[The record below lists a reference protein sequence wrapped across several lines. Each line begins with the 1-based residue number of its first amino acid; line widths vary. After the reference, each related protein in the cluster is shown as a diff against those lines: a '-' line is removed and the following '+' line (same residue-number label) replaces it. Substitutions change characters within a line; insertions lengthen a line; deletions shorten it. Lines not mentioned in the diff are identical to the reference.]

1 MKKAIRVRVFQL
13 AIICTAVPIVL
24 LLVVGMANLLDLKQH
39 ITEQLKHQLQQDL
52 AHITQGVVNTMSSAQ
67 HLVPAQDST
76 AVAGAQTE
84 CRKQIL
90 DLVVG
95 KSGYVWV
102 LGGQGAD
109 EGVYIV
115 SQHGKRDGENI
126 LGAKDA
132 EGKPVIR
139 NILDEAMGA
148 NGAVVQVRYLW
159 HDKVSGRTAP
169 KVAAVAYDEHWD
181 WVVGASA
188 WEDDFLDPMRQVEE
202 GVRRILVASA
212 LTALVAL
219 VLAGLMA
226 RFASGRMAKPILRLT
241 EIVNDADHGNLD
253 QQLALE
259 DRQLEE
265 LDEVRSLASGFSSLI
280 GHVQQGMHNLEEQ
293 RAYLLHHVE
302 TLLAAM
308 GRFAA
313 GDLTVQVDGEGED
326 DLGRLVKG
334 FNQALAA
341 QRSLLGAMAGKV
353 ERLREASSQL
363 DGISSTLSRHA
374 AESLVETGRVESSL
388 KGVDEEV
395 NAMAKATEALSS
407 TARDVVSTTGQA
419 ARVAE
424 EAVLSAR
431 QAGETIASLDASSR
445 RIGQV
450 VQTIDSIAKQTNL
463 LALNA
468 TIEAARAGS
477 AGKGFAVVAG
487 EVKNLAADTSRATED
502 IARMIAEIQQETVRT
517 VEEIGRVGDV
527 VTRIRDLQG
536 HVAED
541 VESQAETTGR
551 LSGQLRQTAA
561 DSGGATRATQAL
573 RNESEGSAR
582 EAQETGQAAARLRRL
597 GDELQAQLAKFRI

>member
-13 AIICTAVPIVL
+13 ALLCTAVPIVL
-24 LLVVGMANLLDLKQH
+24 LLVVGMANLTGLKES
-39 ITEQLKHQLQQDL
+39 ITQQLKGQLQQDL
-52 AHITQGVVNTMSSAQ
+52 AHITQGVVNTMSGVQ
-67 HLVPAQDST
+67 HLVSTQDSA
-76 AVAGAQTE
+76 AVALAQAE
-84 CRKQIL
+84 CRRQIL

-102 LGGQGAD
+102 LGGRGAH
-109 EGVYIV
+109 EGVYII
-115 SQHGKRDGENI
+115 SQKGKRDGENI

-139 NILDEAMGA
+139 MILDEAKAAQGR
-148 NGAVVQVRYLW
+148 VVQVRYLW
-159 HDKVSGRTAP
+159 HDKVSGRTAS

-188 WEDDFLDPMRQVEE
+188 WEDDFLDPVLQVEA
-202 GVRRILVASA
+202 GVKRILVASA
-212 LTALVAL
+212 ITALAAL

-226 RFASGRMAKPILRLT
+226 RFSSARLARPIMRLT
-241 EIVNDADHGNLD
+241 EIVLDADGGNLD
-253 QQLALE
+253 QQGALA
-259 DRQLEE
+259 DSRLEE

-280 GHVQQGMHNLEEQ
+280 GHVRQGMHELQEQ
-293 RAYLLHHVE
+293 RVYLLHHVE
-302 TLLAAM
+302 ALLEAM

-313 GDLTVQVDGEGED
+313 GDLTVRVEGEGED
-326 DLGRLVKG
+326 DLGRLVQG
-334 FNQALAA
+334 FNQALEA
-341 QRSLLGAMAGKV
+341 QRTLLGALAGKIQ
-353 ERLREASSQL
+353 RLRDASSQL

-374 AESLVETGRVESSL
+374 ADSQVETGRVESSL
-388 KGVDEEV
+388 QGVDEEV
-395 NAMAKATEALSS
+395 HAMAEATEALSS
-407 TARDVVSTTGQA
+407 TARDVASTTTQA

-424 EAVLSAR
+424 EAVQSAR
-431 QAGETIASLDASSR
+431 QAGSTIASLDASSR

-502 IARMIAEIQQETVRT
+502 IARMISEIQQETVRT
-517 VEEIGRVGDV
+517 VEEISRVGDV

-536 HVAED
+536 QVAD
-541 VESQAETTGR
+541 DAESQASTTTR

-561 DSGGATRATQAL
+561 GSEGATRAAQAL
-573 RNESEGSAR
+573 RKESEGAAR
-582 EAQETGQAAARLRRL
+582 EALETGQAANRLRRL
-597 GDELQAQLAKFRI
+597 SDELQEQLSSFRI